1 MSTGPVLH
9 LAEVAHW
16 HEALRTGEYRWS
28 TLGRTLE
35 EEGFIHCSTPEQ
47 VPGVLARYYA
57 VVRRRPRAA
66 HRRPRAADAP
76 RCGGTSWTPVTGER
90 FPHVYGPIT
99 PDAVTSTEVL
109 HPPHGAASSPTTTG
123 TVGSG

>member
-1 MSTGPVLH
+1 MNDAVLPVLH

-16 HEALRTGEYRWS
+16 EESLVTGEYRWS

-47 VPGVLARYYA
+47 VAGVLSRYYA
-57 VVRRRPRAA
+57 AYPGNLLLLTVHPVLLSSPLRWDVVN
-66 HRRPRAADAP
+66 
-76 RCGGTSWTPVTGER
+76 SMTGER

-99 PDAVTSTEVL
+99 PDAVTATEL
-109 HPPHGAASSPTTTG
+109 LCPPHGSRG
-123 TVGSG
+123 VRGDEV